1 MRTIRPLV
9 IKNLI
14 YVKRNIFKTILQLFY
29 PCIIMIIM
37 ISFLSSED
45 KVSDIPQMK
54 FSSLSKNISLNL
66 QENNEDFE

>member
-1 MRTIRPLV
+1 MSAIRPL
-9 IKNLI
+9 IYKNLI

-45 KVSDIPQMK
+45 KVSDIPEMQ
-54 FSSLSKNISLNL
+54 FSSLSKRISLKK
-66 QENNEDFE
+66 EDFHIE